1 MLNHIQGILLLFLL
15 LLQFVVMFYLLYTT
29 HQKYKADK
37 KFWAKQEEISE
48 EFLKQLK
55 EQPAVFSEN
64 TEGDVASEQK
74 DTDKE

>member
-1 MLNHIQGILLLFLL
+1 MLNYIQDILLLLL
-15 LLQFVVMFYLLYTT
+15 ILLQFVVVFYLLYTT

-55 EQPAVFSEN
+55 EQPAVFLEN
-64 TEGDVASEQK
+64 TEGDVENEQK